1 MKAMILAAGQGR
13 RLAPLTDHTPKPL
26 LPVAGEPL
34 LIRQISQL
42 SRAGYID
49 IVINLHHLAE
59 QIETTLGDG
68 SEFDVTIHYS
78 HEQNLLETGGGIVN
92 ALPLLGDAPFVL
104 LNGDICTDFN
114 FDDLSTTLN
123 EDTLGHLVVIKKPSN
138 RDQGDFEV
146 NGKRIT
152 KRGGNWVY
160 CGIAVLDPML
170 FSDAPDGAFSL
181 RDVYFSALAKNQ
193 LSAQI
198 HTGQWTDIG
207 DLNAYA
213 EVRDAG
219 FRKK

>member
-34 LIRQISQL
+34 LIRQIRQL
-42 SRAGYID
+42 SRAGYVD

-68 SEFDVTIHYS
+68 SEFGVSIRYS
-78 HEQNLLETGGGIVN
+78 HEHNLLETGGGIVN
-92 ALPLLGDAPFVL
+92 ALPLLGDMPFVL
-104 LNGDICTDFN
+104 LNGDIFTDFN
-114 FDDLSTTLN
+114 FADLSTDFN
-123 EDTLGHLVVIKKPSN
+123 EDTLGHLVVTKKPSN
-138 RDQGDFEV
+138 RDQGDFAV
-146 NGKRIT
+146 NDKRIT
-152 KRGGNWVY
+152 GRGGNWVY

-170 FSDAPDGAFSL
+170 FSHSPDGAFSL

-198 HTGQWTDIG
+198 HNGQWTDIG
-207 DLNAYA
+207 DLDAYA
-213 EVRDAG
+213 EVRNAG